1 MSEIIDIIINVDTDS
16 LMKAYPNPS
25 KNPSSPTG
33 ISHNF
38 AYMVAPTAYVK
49 SGQATGD
56 LSISADVND
65 TIRWR
70 MNSMSGNASYSADI
84 MNLQR
89 FSGNQVT
96 STVEGKLSEP
106 QTPIPEGNLGNV
118 MLPPTYISKAQYD
131 FYLSA
136 EVVAAGTE
144 NYNVSFAVVSYHN
157 GSLTTLGY
165 FVWDP
170 TISAS

>member
-1 MSEIIDIIINVDTDS
+1 MSEIIDIFINIDTDN
-16 LMKAYPNPS
+16 LLKAYPNPS
-25 KNPSSPTG
+25 TNPSAPTPVG
-33 ISHNF
+33 HNF

-70 MNSMSGNASYSADI
+70 MNSMSGNTSYSADI

-89 FSGNQVT
+89 FSGTQVT
-96 STVEGKLSEP
+96 SVVEGKLSEP
-106 QTPIPEGNLGNV
+106 QTPIPEGSLGTV
-118 MLPPTYISKAQYD
+118 QLPPTYMCTPQYD

-136 EVVAAGTE
+136 EVVTAGTE
-144 NYNVSFAVVSYHN
+144 NYNVSFAVISYHS
-157 GSLTTLGY
+157 GSLTVLGY